1 MNSRILV
8 ALVAGL
14 AIGLLIGRAAPLAD
28 LRTLRA
34 ELEEARKKGG
44 GRSVGR
50 TAMAGVESMLKV
62 NADEVAQARRARPR
76 PGPEVAVAVSTNA
89 EAVSTGVTVEVRG
102 PPWRDREGGRG
113 RMSNQIEQ
121 VKQAWQLRSEI
132 ARKNFIERA
141 KLDTTQAADLD
152 VVLEAMNLR
161 LGDTIDRWAAKI
173 RAADSFSPETGIRMM
188 NELSQT
194 LVVTYDE
201 MDRKLSPTWR
211 ESAGE
216 DFELVRF
223 VDPEVLTPLQDLEPV
238 MSRGGPR
245 LDEDVAADEVP

>member
-8 ALVAGL
+8 ALVVGL
-14 AIGLLIGRAAPLAD
+14 AIGLLLGRAAPLAD
-28 LRTLRA
+28 LRALRA
-34 ELEEARKKGG
+34 ELEEARKKSGG
-44 GRSVGR
+44 HAVGR
-50 TAMAGVESMLKV
+50 TAMAGVENMLKV
-62 NADEVAQARRARPR
+62 NPDEVAKARRAQARRPAVTGDVVTLTA
-76 PGPEVAVAVSTNA
+76 GPVG
-89 EAVSTGVTVEVRG
+89 TGVTATAEVKRG
-102 PPWRDREGGRG
+102 RDRTAAG
-113 RMSNQIEQ
+113 MSNQIEQ

-132 ARKNFIERA
+132 ARKNFIERG
-141 KLDTTQAADLD
+141 KLNAAQAADLD

-161 LGDTIDRWAAKI
+161 LGDTIDRWAARI
-173 RAADSFSPETGIRMM
+173 RDADQFSPETGIRMM

-201 MDRKLSPTWR
+201 MDRKLPPTWR

-238 MSRGGPR
+238 MARGGPR
-245 LDEDVAADEVP
+245 GDDVIGEVEEP